1 MRVTTTALIIA
12 GVVIAT
18 VVVVAVPELGV
29 RDVCHHNAEER
40 SVGES
45 IGFKVRV

>member
-18 VVVVAVPELGV
+18 VVVVPELGV
-29 RDVCHHNAEER
+29 RDVCHHKAEER